1 MNENS
6 QSSGYLYLPM
16 TDSKSMAIQPIHVDG
31 SDKGS
36 IMLYALSTC
45 IHCKQTR
52 NLLDELKVAYD
63 YLYVDQLSRTEMD
76 DVLKEMEKFNP
87 RGSFPTLVINN
98 NKVIIGSRIDEIR
111 EVLL

>member
-1 MNENS
+1 MVIT
-6 QSSGYLYLPM
+6 PV
-16 TDSKSMAIQPIHVDG
+16 HVEG
-31 SDKGS
+31 TDKGT

-63 YLYVDQLSRTEMD
+63 YLYVDQLSRSEMD
-76 DVLKEMEKFNP
+76 EILKELEKKNP

-98 NKVIIGSRIDEIR
+98 DKVIVGSRLDEIK
-111 EVLL
+111 EALLS